1 MLHYCV
7 NRRILMNWEKQKEI
21 IEKFC
26 KDNNISLS
34 DFAKVCQFIM
44 NGFKC

>member
-1 MLHYCV
+1 
-7 NRRILMNWEKQKEI
+7 MNWEKQKEI

-34 DFAKVCQFIM
+34 DFAKICNFIM